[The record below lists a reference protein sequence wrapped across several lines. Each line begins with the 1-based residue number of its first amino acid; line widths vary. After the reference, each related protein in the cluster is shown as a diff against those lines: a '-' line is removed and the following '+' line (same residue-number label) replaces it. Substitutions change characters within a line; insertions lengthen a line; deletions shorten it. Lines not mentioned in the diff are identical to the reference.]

1 MYIIFFLESDYST
14 FIENLIK
21 TFPSEIS
28 LQKLFI
34 LIEMYVISI
43 MFPKFFT
50 IILFYIYR
58 KFKIYKN
65 LYDLKDE
72 TDFYFSSI
80 SIIKIFP
87 SEIPPEIIYFIN
99 TSLPLFNSVAFQIFL
114 QKSFI
119 LIEKNCLY

>member
-1 MYIIFFLESDYST
+1 M
-14 FIENLIK
+14 
-21 TFPSEIS
+21 
-28 LQKLFI
+28 
-34 LIEMYVISI
+34 
-43 MFPKFFT
+43 
-50 IILFYIYR
+50 
-58 KFKIYKN
+58 YKN

-99 TSLPLFNSVAFQIFL
+99 ISLPLFNSVAFQIFL

-119 LIEKNCLY
+119 LIEKTAKHSSNFRSSNLLFPPLSFSLKGYT